1 MILPFRNTFV
11 SLSCESV
18 LPLKRLKKT
27 FFSSEVLLIF
37 WQWLWPVVQGMGTAE
52 HSVFKQLVLT
62 LQLKEFYGWIRR
74 NTWPTWSL
82 VWGKTVQEHAKIQG
96 SASLAA
102 HVWAT
107 VAFVKRGSS
116 LDQVRDFEFQDEKV
130 SGLETKFIWKNPA
143 GSSSL
148 LSAKPMLV
156 LFSAFLN
163 VLSNFV
169 WKWTMGLSFQL
180 PPTTQRLNVL
190 LLYCKH
196 TQS

>member
-62 LQLKEFYGWIRR
+62 LRLKEFYGWIRR

-102 HVWAT
+102 HGWAT
-107 VAFVKRGSS
+107 VAFICQKG
-116 LDQVRDFEFQDEKV
+116 FV
-130 SGLETKFIWKNPA
+130 SRSGERFWVPGWKGLRFGNQIHMK
-143 GSSSL
+143 
-148 LSAKPMLV
+148 KPCW
-156 LFSAFLN
+156 
-163 VLSNFV
+163 FV
-169 WKWTMGLSFQL
+169 QPVVCQTYACS
-180 PPTTQRLNVL
+180 V
-190 LLYCKH
+190 
-196 TQS
+196 